1 MQYKKILLFWE
12 DNMSIFIYI
21 FLIVC
26 VYYNKKGNPWF
37 LYHHIGDSGVPTDWF
52 EEHLKNI
59 WFLNM
64 KTLTN
69 REILESLEK
78 SGKIPKN
85 SVTLTFD
92 DGYYDNYKNAFPLL
106 KKYKMKATL
115 YLNTAYVESEE
126 NRKFRYLSW
135 KEIEE
140 MSSSG
145 VFDIQLHSHR
155 HMPIFV
161 NTSFERVVTE
171 ADLLDRDIQYL
182 YRGAPKIG
190 YPIFGKRG
198 EFSSTGVIVPIDA
211 AEKFKSY
218 YENLS
223 NEERENKELIQ
234 NFINNELHRNLI
246 FETFEEAKTRVLEDL
261 NKNISLIEEH
271 TGYRPTFFCWPWGH
285 KSPEFI
291 AILKIAG
298 VKGFVTTRKGTNGL
312 KLDLENIRRVEL
324 RVFSPL
330 KFKINLLLCRNYLL
344 GKIYQ
349 VLS

>member
-1 MQYKKILLFWE
+1 
-12 DNMSIFIYI
+12 MSFFMYA
-21 FLIVC
+21 FLIAC

-37 LYHHIGDSGVPTDWF
+37 LYHHIGESGVPTDWF

-69 REILESLEK
+69 REMLESLDK
-78 SGKIPKN
+78 HGKLPKN
-85 SVTLTFD
+85 SVALTFD
-92 DGYYDNYKNAFPLL
+92 DGYYDNYRHAFPLL

-115 YLNTAYVESEE
+115 YLNTAYVENEE
-126 NRKFRYLSW
+126 NRAFKYLSW

-161 NTSFERVVTE
+161 NTSFDRV
-171 ADLLDRDIQYL
+171 ANSNDLLDRDIQHL
-182 YRGAPKIG
+182 YGGNAQIG
-190 YPIFGKRG
+190 FPIFGKRG
-198 EFSSTGVIVPIDA
+198 EFSSTGVIVPLEA
-211 AEKFKSY
+211 AEKFKNF

-223 NEERENKELIQ
+223 TEEKGNKKLIQ
-234 NFINNELHRNLI
+234 DFINSELHKDLI
-246 FETFEEAKTRVLEDL
+246 FETLDEAKTRVLNDL

-271 TGYRPTFFCWPWGH
+271 TGYKPNFFCWPWGH

-291 AILKIAG
+291 AILKSAGIA
-298 VKGFVTTRKGTNGL
+298 GFVTTRKGTNGL

-330 KFKINLLLCRNYLL
+330 KFKLNLLICRNYLL

>member
-1 MQYKKILLFWE
+1 
-12 DNMSIFIYI
+12 MSFFMYV
-21 FLIVC
+21 FLIAC
-26 VYYNKKGNPWF
+26 IYYNKKGNPWF
-37 LYHHIGDSGVPTDWF
+37 LYHHIGEAGVPTDWF

-69 REILESLEK
+69 REMLESLDK
-78 SGKIPKN
+78 HGKLPKN
-85 SVTLTFD
+85 SVALTFD
-92 DGYYDNYKNAFPLL
+92 DGYYDNYRHAFPLL

-115 YLNTAYVESEE
+115 YLNTAYVENEE
-126 NRKFRYLSW
+126 NRAFTYLSW

-161 NTSFERVVTE
+161 NTSFDRVVTS
-171 ADLLDRDIQYL
+171 DNLLDRDIQHL
-182 YRGAPKIG
+182 YGGNAQIG
-190 YPIFGKRG
+190 FPIFGKRG
-198 EFSSTGVIVPIDA
+198 EFSSTGVIVPLEA
-211 AEKFKSY
+211 ADKFKNF

-223 NEERENKELIQ
+223 DEEKGNKQLIQ
-234 NFINNELHRNLI
+234 DFINSELHKDLI
-246 FETFEEAKTRVLEDL
+246 FETLDSAKTRVLEDL
-261 NKNISLIEEH
+261 NTNISLIEKH
-271 TGYRPTFFCWPWGH
+271 TGYKPNFFCWPWGH

-291 AILKIAG
+291 AILKSAG
-298 VKGFVTTRKGTNGL
+298 IKGFVTTRKGTNGL

-330 KFKINLLLCRNYLL
+330 KFKLNLLICRNYLL

>member
-1 MQYKKILLFWE
+1 
-12 DNMSIFIYI
+12 MSFFMYA
-21 FLIVC
+21 FLIAC

-37 LYHHIGDSGVPTDWF
+37 LYHHIGESGVPTDWF

-69 REILESLEK
+69 REMLESLDK
-78 SGKIPKN
+78 HGKLPKN
-85 SVTLTFD
+85 SVALTFD
-92 DGYYDNYKNAFPLL
+92 DGYYDNYRHAFPLL

-115 YLNTAYVESEE
+115 YLNTAYVENDE
-126 NRKFRYLSW
+126 NRAFKYLSW

-161 NTSFERVVTE
+161 NTSFDRV
-171 ADLLDRDIQYL
+171 ANSNDLLDRDIQHL
-182 YRGAPKIG
+182 YGGNAQIG
-190 YPIFGKRG
+190 FPIFGKRG
-198 EFSSTGVIVPIDA
+198 EFSSTGVIVPLEA
-211 AEKFKSY
+211 AEKFKNF

-223 NEERENKELIQ
+223 NEEKGNKQLIQ
-234 NFINNELHRNLI
+234 DFINSELHKDLI
-246 FETFEEAKTRVLEDL
+246 FETLDEAKTRVLNDL

-271 TGYRPTFFCWPWGH
+271 TGYKPNFFCWPWGH

-291 AILKIAG
+291 AILKSAGIA
-298 VKGFVTTRKGTNGL
+298 GFVTTRKGTNGL

-330 KFKINLLLCRNYLL
+330 KFKLNLLICRNYLL

>member
-1 MQYKKILLFWE
+1 
-12 DNMSIFIYI
+12 MSFFMYA
-21 FLIVC
+21 FLIAC

-37 LYHHIGDSGVPTDWF
+37 LYHHIGESGVPTDWF

-69 REILESLEK
+69 REMLESLDK
-78 SGKIPKN
+78 HGKLPKN
-85 SVTLTFD
+85 SVALTFD
-92 DGYYDNYKNAFPLL
+92 DGYYDNYRHAFPLL

-115 YLNTAYVESEE
+115 YLNTAYVENEE
-126 NRKFRYLSW
+126 NRAFKYLSW

-161 NTSFERVVTE
+161 NTSFDRV
-171 ADLLDRDIQYL
+171 ADSNDLLDRDIQHL
-182 YRGAPKIG
+182 YGGNAQIG
-190 YPIFGKRG
+190 FPIFGKRG
-198 EFSSTGVIVPIDA
+198 EFSSTGVIVPLEA
-211 AEKFKSY
+211 AEKFKNF

-223 NEERENKELIQ
+223 TEEKGNKKLIQ
-234 NFINNELHRNLI
+234 DFINSELHKDLI
-246 FETFEEAKTRVLEDL
+246 FETLDEAKTRVLDDL

-271 TGYRPTFFCWPWGH
+271 TGYKPNFFCWPWGH

-291 AILKIAG
+291 AILKSAGIA
-298 VKGFVTTRKGTNGL
+298 GFVTTRKGTNGL

-330 KFKINLLLCRNYLL
+330 KFKLNLLICRNYLL

>member
-1 MQYKKILLFWE
+1 
-12 DNMSIFIYI
+12 MSFFMYA
-21 FLIVC
+21 FLIAC

-37 LYHHIGDSGVPTDWF
+37 LYHHIGESGVPTDWF

-69 REILESLEK
+69 REMLESLDK
-78 SGKIPKN
+78 HGKLPKN
-85 SVTLTFD
+85 SVALTFD
-92 DGYYDNYKNAFPLL
+92 DGYYDNYRHAFPLL

-115 YLNTAYVESEE
+115 YLNTAYVENEE
-126 NRKFRYLSW
+126 NRAFKYLSW

-161 NTSFERVVTE
+161 NTSFDRVVNSN
-171 ADLLDRDIQYL
+171 DLLDRDIQHL
-182 YRGAPKIG
+182 YGGNAQIG
-190 YPIFGKRG
+190 FPIFGKRG
-198 EFSSTGVIVPIDA
+198 EFSSTGVIVPLEA
-211 AEKFKSY
+211 AEKFKNF

-223 NEERENKELIQ
+223 TEEKGNKKLIQ
-234 NFINNELHRNLI
+234 DFINSELHKELI
-246 FETFEEAKTRVLEDL
+246 FETLDEAKTRVLDDL

-271 TGYRPTFFCWPWGH
+271 TGYKPNFFCWPWGH

-291 AILKIAG
+291 AILKSAGIA
-298 VKGFVTTRKGTNGL
+298 GFVTTRKGTNSL

-330 KFKINLLLCRNYLL
+330 KFKLNLLICRNYLL

>member
-1 MQYKKILLFWE
+1 
-12 DNMSIFIYI
+12 MSFFMYA
-21 FLIVC
+21 FLIAC

-37 LYHHIGDSGVPTDWF
+37 LYHHIGESGVPTDWF

-69 REILESLEK
+69 REMLESLDK
-78 SGKIPKN
+78 HGKLPKN
-85 SVTLTFD
+85 SVALTFD
-92 DGYYDNYKNAFPLL
+92 DGYYDNYRHAFPLL

-115 YLNTAYVESEE
+115 YLNTAYVENEE
-126 NRKFRYLSW
+126 NRAFKYLSW

-161 NTSFERVVTE
+161 NTSFDRVVDSN
-171 ADLLDRDIQYL
+171 DLLDRDIQHL
-182 YRGAPKIG
+182 YGGNAQIG
-190 YPIFGKRG
+190 FPIFGKRG
-198 EFSSTGVIVPIDA
+198 EYSSTGVIVPLEA
-211 AEKFKSY
+211 AEKFKNF

-223 NEERENKELIQ
+223 TEEKGNKKLIQ
-234 NFINNELHRNLI
+234 DFINSELHKDLI
-246 FETFEEAKTRVLEDL
+246 FETLDKAKTRVLNDL

-271 TGYRPTFFCWPWGH
+271 TGYKPNFFCWPWGH

-291 AILKIAG
+291 AILKSAGIA
-298 VKGFVTTRKGTNGL
+298 GFVTTRKGTNGL

-330 KFKINLLLCRNYLL
+330 KFKLNLLICRNYLL

>member
-1 MQYKKILLFWE
+1 
-12 DNMSIFIYI
+12 MSFFMYA
-21 FLIVC
+21 FLIAC

-37 LYHHIGDSGVPTDWF
+37 LYHHIGESGVPTDWF

-69 REILESLEK
+69 REMLESLDK
-78 SGKIPKN
+78 HGKLPKN
-85 SVTLTFD
+85 SVALTFD
-92 DGYYDNYKNAFPLL
+92 DGYYDNYRHAFPLL

-115 YLNTAYVESEE
+115 YLNTAYVENEE
-126 NRKFRYLSW
+126 NRAFKYLSW

-161 NTSFERVVTE
+161 NTSFDRVVDSN
-171 ADLLDRDIQYL
+171 DLLDRDIQHL
-182 YRGAPKIG
+182 YGGNAQIG
-190 YPIFGKRG
+190 FPIFGKRG
-198 EFSSTGVIVPIDA
+198 EFSSTGVIVPLEA
-211 AEKFKSY
+211 AEKFKNF

-223 NEERENKELIQ
+223 TEEKGNKKLIQ
-234 NFINNELHRNLI
+234 DFINSELHKDLI
-246 FETFEEAKTRVLEDL
+246 FETLDEAKTRVLNDL

-271 TGYRPTFFCWPWGH
+271 TGYKPNFFCWPWGH

-291 AILKIAG
+291 AILKSAGIA
-298 VKGFVTTRKGTNGL
+298 GFVTTRKGTNGL

-330 KFKINLLLCRNYLL
+330 KFKLNLLICRNYLL

>member
-1 MQYKKILLFWE
+1 
-12 DNMSIFIYI
+12 
-21 FLIVC
+21 
-26 VYYNKKGNPWF
+26 
-37 LYHHIGDSGVPTDWF
+37 
-52 EEHLKNI
+52 
-59 WFLNM
+59 M

-69 REILESLEK
+69 REMLESLDK
-78 SGKIPKN
+78 HGKLPKN
-85 SVTLTFD
+85 SVALTFD
-92 DGYYDNYKNAFPLL
+92 DGYYDNYRHAFPLL

-115 YLNTAYVESEE
+115 YLNTAYVENEE
-126 NRKFRYLSW
+126 NRAFKYLSW

-161 NTSFERVVTE
+161 NTSFDRV
-171 ADLLDRDIQYL
+171 ANSNDLLDRDIQHL
-182 YRGAPKIG
+182 YGGSAQIG
-190 YPIFGKRG
+190 FPIFGKRG
-198 EFSSTGVIVPIDA
+198 EFSSTGVIVPLEA
-211 AEKFKSY
+211 AEKFKNF

-223 NEERENKELIQ
+223 NEEKGNKKLIQ
-234 NFINNELHRNLI
+234 DFINSELHKDLI
-246 FETFEEAKTRVLEDL
+246 FETLDEAKTRVLNDL

-271 TGYRPTFFCWPWGH
+271 TGYKPNFFCWPWGH

-291 AILKIAG
+291 AILKSAGIA
-298 VKGFVTTRKGTNGL
+298 GFVTTRKGTNGL

-330 KFKINLLLCRNYLL
+330 KFKLNLLICRNYLL

>member
-1 MQYKKILLFWE
+1 
-12 DNMSIFIYI
+12 MSFFMYA
-21 FLIVC
+21 FLIAC

-37 LYHHIGDSGVPTDWF
+37 LYHHIGESGVPTDWF

-69 REILESLEK
+69 REMLESLDK
-78 SGKIPKN
+78 HGKLPKN
-85 SVTLTFD
+85 SVALTFD
-92 DGYYDNYKNAFPLL
+92 DGYYDNYRHAFPLL

-115 YLNTAYVESEE
+115 YLNTAYVENEE
-126 NRKFRYLSW
+126 NRAFKYLSW

-161 NTSFERVVTE
+161 NTSFDRV
-171 ADLLDRDIQYL
+171 ADSNDLLDRDIQHL
-182 YRGAPKIG
+182 YGANAQIG
-190 YPIFGKRG
+190 FPIFGKRG
-198 EFSSTGVIVPIDA
+198 EFSSTGVIVPLEA
-211 AEKFKSY
+211 AEKFKNF

-223 NEERENKELIQ
+223 NEEKGNKKLIQ
-234 NFINNELHRNLI
+234 DFINSELHKELI
-246 FETFEEAKTRVLEDL
+246 FETLDEAKTRVLNDL

-271 TGYRPTFFCWPWGH
+271 TGYKPNFFCWPWGH

-291 AILKIAG
+291 AILKSAGIA
-298 VKGFVTTRKGTNGL
+298 GFVTTRKGTNGL

-330 KFKINLLLCRNYLL
+330 KFKLNLLICRNYLL

>member
-1 MQYKKILLFWE
+1 
-12 DNMSIFIYI
+12 MSFFMYV
-21 FLIVC
+21 FLIAC

-37 LYHHIGDSGVPTDWF
+37 LYHHIGESGVPTDWF

-69 REILESLEK
+69 REMLESLEK
-78 SGKIPKN
+78 NGKLPKN
-85 SVTLTFD
+85 SVALTFD
-92 DGYYDNYKNAFPLL
+92 DGYYDNYRHAFPLL

-126 NRKFRYLSW
+126 NRAFTYLSW

-161 NTSFERVVTE
+161 NTSFDRIVTSD
-171 ADLLDRDIQYL
+171 DLLDRDIQHL
-182 YRGAPKIG
+182 YGGAAKIG

-198 EFSSTGVIVPIDA
+198 EFSSTGVIVPLEA
-211 AEKFKSY
+211 AEKFKNF

-223 NEERENKELIQ
+223 NEEKGNKQLIQ
-234 NFINNELHRNLI
+234 DFINSKLHKDLI
-246 FETFEEAKTRVLEDL
+246 FETLDSAKTRVLEDL
-261 NKNISLIEEH
+261 NTNISLIEKH
-271 TGYRPTFFCWPWGH
+271 TGYKPNFFCWPWGH

-291 AILKIAG
+291 AILKSAG
-298 VKGFVTTRKGTNGL
+298 IKGFVTTRKGTNGL

-330 KFKINLLLCRNYLL
+330 KFKLNLLICRNYLL

>member
-1 MQYKKILLFWE
+1 
-12 DNMSIFIYI
+12 MSFFMYA
-21 FLIVC
+21 FLIAC

-37 LYHHIGDSGVPTDWF
+37 LYHHIGESGVPIDWF

-69 REILESLEK
+69 REMLESLDK
-78 SGKIPKN
+78 HGKLPKN
-85 SVTLTFD
+85 SLALTFD
-92 DGYYDNYKNAFPLL
+92 DGYYDNYRHAFPLL

-115 YLNTAYVESEE
+115 YLNTAYVENEE
-126 NRKFRYLSW
+126 NRAFKYLSW

-145 VFDIQLHSHR
+145 VFDIQLHSHK

-161 NTSFERVVTE
+161 NTSFDRVVNSN
-171 ADLLDRDIQYL
+171 DLLDRDIQHL
-182 YRGAPKIG
+182 YGGNAQIG
-190 YPIFGKRG
+190 FPIFGKRG
-198 EFSSTGVIVPIDA
+198 EFSSTGVIVPLEA
-211 AEKFKSY
+211 AEKFKNF

-223 NEERENKELIQ
+223 NEEKGNKQLIQ
-234 NFINNELHRNLI
+234 DFINSELHKDLI
-246 FETFEEAKTRVLEDL
+246 FETLDEAKTRVLNDL

-271 TGYRPTFFCWPWGH
+271 TGYKPNFFCWPWGH

-291 AILKIAG
+291 AILKSAGIA
-298 VKGFVTTRKGTNGL
+298 GFVTTRKGTNGL

-330 KFKINLLLCRNYLL
+330 KFKLNLLICRNYLL

>member
-1 MQYKKILLFWE
+1 
-12 DNMSIFIYI
+12 MSFFMYA
-21 FLIVC
+21 FLIAC

-37 LYHHIGDSGVPTDWF
+37 LYHHIGESGVPTDWF

-69 REILESLEK
+69 REMLESLDK
-78 SGKIPKN
+78 HGKLPKN
-85 SVTLTFD
+85 SVALTFD
-92 DGYYDNYKNAFPLL
+92 DGYYDNYRHAFPLL

-115 YLNTAYVESEE
+115 YLNTAYVENEE
-126 NRKFRYLSW
+126 NRAFKYLSW
-135 KEIEE
+135 KEIGE

-161 NTSFERVVTE
+161 NTSFDRVVDSN
-171 ADLLDRDIQYL
+171 DLLDRDIQHL
-182 YRGAPKIG
+182 YGGNAQIG
-190 YPIFGKRG
+190 FPIFGKRG
-198 EFSSTGVIVPIDA
+198 EFSSTGVIVPLEA
-211 AEKFKSY
+211 AEKFKNF

-223 NEERENKELIQ
+223 TEEKGNKKLIQ
-234 NFINNELHRNLI
+234 DFINSELHKDLI
-246 FETFEEAKTRVLEDL
+246 FETLDEAKTRVLNDL

-271 TGYRPTFFCWPWGH
+271 TGYKPNFFCWPWGH

-291 AILKIAG
+291 AILKSAGIA
-298 VKGFVTTRKGTNGL
+298 GFVTTRKGTNGL

-330 KFKINLLLCRNYLL
+330 KFKLNLLICRNYLL

>member
-1 MQYKKILLFWE
+1 
-12 DNMSIFIYI
+12 MSFFMYA
-21 FLIVC
+21 FLIAC

-37 LYHHIGDSGVPTDWF
+37 LYHHIGESGVPTDWF

-69 REILESLEK
+69 REMLESLDK
-78 SGKIPKN
+78 HGKLPKN
-85 SVTLTFD
+85 SVALTFD
-92 DGYYDNYKNAFPLL
+92 DGYYDNYRHAFPLL

-115 YLNTAYVESEE
+115 YLNTAYVENEE
-126 NRKFRYLSW
+126 NRAFKYLSW

-161 NTSFERVVTE
+161 NTSFDRVVDSN
-171 ADLLDRDIQYL
+171 DLLDRDIQHL
-182 YRGAPKIG
+182 YGGNAQIG
-190 YPIFGKRG
+190 FPIFGKRG
-198 EFSSTGVIVPIDA
+198 EFSSTGVIVPLEA
-211 AEKFKSY
+211 AEKFKNF

-223 NEERENKELIQ
+223 TEEKGNKKLIQ
-234 NFINNELHRNLI
+234 DFINSELHKDLI
-246 FETFEEAKTRVLEDL
+246 FETLDEAKTRVLDDL

-271 TGYRPTFFCWPWGH
+271 TGYKPNFFCWPWGH

-291 AILKIAG
+291 AILKSAGIA
-298 VKGFVTTRKGTNGL
+298 GFVTTRKGTNGL

-330 KFKINLLLCRNYLL
+330 KFKLNLLICRNYLL

>member
-1 MQYKKILLFWE
+1 
-12 DNMSIFIYI
+12 
-21 FLIVC
+21 
-26 VYYNKKGNPWF
+26 
-37 LYHHIGDSGVPTDWF
+37 
-52 EEHLKNI
+52 
-59 WFLNM
+59 M

-69 REILESLEK
+69 KEMLKSLKEN
-78 SGKIPKN
+78 GKLPKN
-85 SVTLTFD
+85 SVALTFD

-106 KKYKMKATL
+106 KKYNMKATL
-115 YLNTAYVESEE
+115 YLNTAYVEPEE
-126 NRKFRYLSW
+126 NRAFKYLSW

-161 NTSFERVVTE
+161 NTSFDRVVTRE
-171 ADLLDRDIQYL
+171 DLLDRDIQHL
-182 YRGAPKIG
+182 YNGAAKIG

-198 EFSSTGVIVPIDA
+198 EFSSTGVIVPLEA
-211 AEKFKSY
+211 AEKFKNF

-223 NEERENKELIQ
+223 SDDKENTKLIQ
-234 NFINNELHRNLI
+234 DFINNELHKNLI
-246 FETFEEAKTRVLEDL
+246 FETLEEAKTRVLDDL

-271 TGYRPTFFCWPWGH
+271 TGHRPNFFCWPWGH

-291 AILKIAG
+291 SILKAAG
-298 VKGFVTTRKGTNGL
+298 IKGFVTTRKGTNGL

-330 KFKINLLLCRNYLL
+330 KFKLNLLVCRNFLL

>member
-1 MQYKKILLFWE
+1 
-12 DNMSIFIYI
+12 MSFFMYA
-21 FLIVC
+21 FLIAC

-37 LYHHIGDSGVPTDWF
+37 LYHHIGESGVPTDWF

-69 REILESLEK
+69 REMLESLDK
-78 SGKIPKN
+78 HGKLPKN
-85 SVTLTFD
+85 SVALTFD
-92 DGYYDNYKNAFPLL
+92 DGYYDNYRHAFPLL

-115 YLNTAYVESEE
+115 YLNTAYVENEE
-126 NRKFRYLSW
+126 NRAFKYLSW

-161 NTSFERVVTE
+161 NTSFDRV
-171 ADLLDRDIQYL
+171 ADSNDLLDRDIQHL
-182 YRGAPKIG
+182 YGGNAQIG
-190 YPIFGKRG
+190 FPIFGKRG
-198 EFSSTGVIVPIDA
+198 EFSSTGVIVPLEA
-211 AEKFKSY
+211 AEKFKNF

-223 NEERENKELIQ
+223 NEEKGNKKLIQ
-234 NFINNELHRNLI
+234 DFINSELHKDLI
-246 FETFEEAKTRVLEDL
+246 FETLDEAKTRVLNDL

-271 TGYRPTFFCWPWGH
+271 TGYKPNFFCWPWGH

-291 AILKIAG
+291 AILKSAGIA
-298 VKGFVTTRKGTNGL
+298 GFVTTRKGTNGL

-330 KFKINLLLCRNYLL
+330 KFKLNLLICRNYLL

>member
-1 MQYKKILLFWE
+1 
-12 DNMSIFIYI
+12 MSFFMYA
-21 FLIVC
+21 FLIAC

-37 LYHHIGDSGVPTDWF
+37 LYHHIGESGVPTDWF

-69 REILESLEK
+69 REMLESLDK
-78 SGKIPKN
+78 HGKLPKN
-85 SVTLTFD
+85 SVALTFD
-92 DGYYDNYKNAFPLL
+92 DGYYDNYRHAFPLL

-115 YLNTAYVESEE
+115 YLNTAYVENEE
-126 NRKFRYLSW
+126 NRAFKYLSW

-161 NTSFERVVTE
+161 NTSFDRVVDSN
-171 ADLLDRDIQYL
+171 DLLDRDIQHL
-182 YRGAPKIG
+182 YGGNAQIG
-190 YPIFGKRG
+190 FPIFGKRG
-198 EFSSTGVIVPIDA
+198 EFSSTGVIVPLEA
-211 AEKFKSY
+211 AEKFKNF

-223 NEERENKELIQ
+223 TEEKGNKKLIQ
-234 NFINNELHRNLI
+234 DFINSELHKDLI
-246 FETFEEAKTRVLEDL
+246 FETLDKAKTRVLNDL

-271 TGYRPTFFCWPWGH
+271 TGYKPNFFCWPWGH

-291 AILKIAG
+291 AILKSAGIA
-298 VKGFVTTRKGTNGL
+298 GFVTTRKGTNGL

-330 KFKINLLLCRNYLL
+330 KFKLNLLICRNYLL

>member
-1 MQYKKILLFWE
+1 
-12 DNMSIFIYI
+12 
-21 FLIVC
+21 
-26 VYYNKKGNPWF
+26 KGNPWF
-37 LYHHIGDSGVPTDWF
+37 LYHHIGESGVPTDWF

-69 REILESLEK
+69 KEMLESLEK
-78 SGKIPKN
+78 NGKLPKN
-85 SVTLTFD
+85 SVALTFD
-92 DGYYDNYKNAFPLL
+92 DGYYDNYRHAFPLL

-115 YLNTAYVESEE
+115 YLNTAYVENEE
-126 NRKFRYLSW
+126 HRAFTYLSW

-140 MSSSG
+140 MSASG

-161 NTSFERVVTE
+161 NTSFDRVVTSD
-171 ADLLDRDIQYL
+171 DLLDRDIQHL
-182 YRGAPKIG
+182 YGGNAQIG
-190 YPIFGKRG
+190 FPIFGKRG
-198 EFSSTGVIVPIDA
+198 EFSSTGVIVPLEA
-211 AEKFKSY
+211 AEKFKNF

-223 NEERENKELIQ
+223 TEEKGNKKLIQ
-234 NFINNELHRNLI
+234 DFINSELHKDLI
-246 FETFEEAKTRVLEDL
+246 FETLDEAKARVLDDL

-271 TGYRPTFFCWPWGH
+271 TGYKPNFFCWPWGH

-291 AILKIAG
+291 AILKSAGIA
-298 VKGFVTTRKGTNGL
+298 GFVTTRKGTNGL

-330 KFKINLLLCRNYLL
+330 KFKLNLLICRNYLL

>member
-1 MQYKKILLFWE
+1 
-12 DNMSIFIYI
+12 MSFFMYA
-21 FLIVC
+21 FLIAC

-37 LYHHIGDSGVPTDWF
+37 LYHHIGESGVPTDWF

-69 REILESLEK
+69 REMLESLDK
-78 SGKIPKN
+78 HGKLPKN
-85 SVTLTFD
+85 SVALTFD
-92 DGYYDNYKNAFPLL
+92 DGYYDNYRHAFPLL

-115 YLNTAYVESEE
+115 YLNTAYVENEE
-126 NRKFRYLSW
+126 NRAFKYLSW

-155 HMPIFV
+155 HVPIFV
-161 NTSFERVVTE
+161 DTSFDRVVDSN
-171 ADLLDRDIQYL
+171 DLLDRDIQHL
-182 YRGAPKIG
+182 YGGNAQIG
-190 YPIFGKRG
+190 FPIFGKRG
-198 EFSSTGVIVPIDA
+198 EFSSTGVIVPLEA
-211 AEKFKSY
+211 AEKFKNF

-223 NEERENKELIQ
+223 TEEKGNKKLIQ
-234 NFINNELHRNLI
+234 DFINSELHKDLI
-246 FETFEEAKTRVLEDL
+246 FETLDDAKTRVLNDL

-271 TGYRPTFFCWPWGH
+271 TGYKPNFFCWPWGH

-291 AILKIAG
+291 AILKSAGIA
-298 VKGFVTTRKGTNGL
+298 GFVTTRKGTNGL

-330 KFKINLLLCRNYLL
+330 KFKLNLLICRNYLL

>member
-1 MQYKKILLFWE
+1 
-12 DNMSIFIYI
+12 MSFFMYA
-21 FLIVC
+21 FLIAC

-37 LYHHIGDSGVPTDWF
+37 LYHHIGESGVPTDWF

-69 REILESLEK
+69 REMLESLDK
-78 SGKIPKN
+78 HGKLPKN
-85 SVTLTFD
+85 SLALTFD
-92 DGYYDNYKNAFPLL
+92 DGYYDNYRHAFPLL

-115 YLNTAYVESEE
+115 YLNTAYVENEE
-126 NRKFRYLSW
+126 NRAFKYLSW

-161 NTSFERVVTE
+161 NTSFDRV
-171 ADLLDRDIQYL
+171 ANSNDLLDRDIQHL
-182 YRGAPKIG
+182 YGGNAQIG
-190 YPIFGKRG
+190 FPIFGKRG
-198 EFSSTGVIVPIDA
+198 EFSSTGVIVPLEA
-211 AEKFKSY
+211 AEKFKNF

-223 NEERENKELIQ
+223 NEEKGNKQLIQ
-234 NFINNELHRNLI
+234 DFINSELHKDLI
-246 FETFEEAKTRVLEDL
+246 FETLDEAKTRVLNDL

-271 TGYRPTFFCWPWGH
+271 TGYKPNFFCWPWGH

-291 AILKIAG
+291 AILKSAG
-298 VKGFVTTRKGTNGL
+298 IKGFVTTRKGTNGL

-330 KFKINLLLCRNYLL
+330 KFKLNLLICRNYLL

>member
-1 MQYKKILLFWE
+1 
-12 DNMSIFIYI
+12 MSFFMYV
-21 FLIVC
+21 FLIAC

-37 LYHHIGDSGVPTDWF
+37 LYHHIGESGVPTDWF

-69 REILESLEK
+69 REMLESLDK
-78 SGKIPKN
+78 HGKLPKN
-85 SVTLTFD
+85 SVALTFD

-126 NRKFRYLSW
+126 NRAFTYLSW

-161 NTSFERVVTE
+161 NTSFERTVTSD
-171 ADLLDRDIQYL
+171 DLLDRDIQHL
-182 YRGAPKIG
+182 YGGAAKVG

-198 EFSSTGVIVPIDA
+198 EFSSTGVIVPLEA
-211 AEKFKSY
+211 AEKFRNF

-223 NEERENKELIQ
+223 NEEKENKQLIQ
-234 NFINNELHRNLI
+234 DFINNKLHKNLI
-246 FETFEEAKTRVLEDL
+246 FE
-261 NKNISLIEEH
+261 
-271 TGYRPTFFCWPWGH
+271 
-285 KSPEFI
+285 
-291 AILKIAG
+291 
-298 VKGFVTTRKGTNGL
+298 
-312 KLDLENIRRVEL
+312 
-324 RVFSPL
+324 
-330 KFKINLLLCRNYLL
+330 
-344 GKIYQ
+344 
-349 VLS
+349 

>member
-1 MQYKKILLFWE
+1 
-12 DNMSIFIYI
+12 MSFFMYA
-21 FLIVC
+21 FLIAC

-37 LYHHIGDSGVPTDWF
+37 LYHHIGESGVPTDWF

-69 REILESLEK
+69 REMLESLDK
-78 SGKIPKN
+78 HGKLPKN
-85 SVTLTFD
+85 SVALTFD
-92 DGYYDNYKNAFPLL
+92 DGYYDNYRHAFPLL

-115 YLNTAYVESEE
+115 YLNTAYVENEE
-126 NRKFRYLSW
+126 NRAFKYLSW

-161 NTSFERVVTE
+161 NTSFDRVVDSN
-171 ADLLDRDIQYL
+171 DLLDRDIQHL
-182 YRGAPKIG
+182 YGGNAQIG
-190 YPIFGKRG
+190 FPIFGKRG
-198 EFSSTGVIVPIDA
+198 EFSSTGVIVPLEA
-211 AEKFKSY
+211 AEKFKNF

-223 NEERENKELIQ
+223 NEEKGNKKLIQ
-234 NFINNELHRNLI
+234 DFINSELHKDLI
-246 FETFEEAKTRVLEDL
+246 FETLDEAKTRVLNDL

-271 TGYRPTFFCWPWGH
+271 TGYKPNFFCWPWGH

-291 AILKIAG
+291 AILKSAGIA
-298 VKGFVTTRKGTNGL
+298 GFVTTRKGTNGL

-330 KFKINLLLCRNYLL
+330 KFKLNLLICRNYLL

>member
-1 MQYKKILLFWE
+1 
-12 DNMSIFIYI
+12 MSFFMYA
-21 FLIVC
+21 FLIAC

-37 LYHHIGDSGVPTDWF
+37 LYHHIGESGVPIDWF

-69 REILESLEK
+69 REILESLDK
-78 SGKIPKN
+78 HGKLPKN
-85 SVTLTFD
+85 SVALTFD

-115 YLNTAYVESEE
+115 YLNTAYVENEE
-126 NRKFRYLSW
+126 NRAFKYLSW

-145 VFDIQLHSHR
+145 VFDIQLHSHK

-161 NTSFERVVTE
+161 NTSFDRVVNSN
-171 ADLLDRDIQYL
+171 DLLDRDIQHL
-182 YRGAPKIG
+182 YGGNAQIG
-190 YPIFGKRG
+190 FPIFGKRG
-198 EFSSTGVIVPIDA
+198 EFSSTGVIVPLEA
-211 AEKFKSY
+211 AEKFKNF

-223 NEERENKELIQ
+223 DEEKGNKQLIQ
-234 NFINNELHRNLI
+234 DFINSELHKDLI
-246 FETFEEAKTRVLEDL
+246 FETLDEAKTRVLNDL

-271 TGYRPTFFCWPWGH
+271 TGYKPNFFCWPWGH

-291 AILKIAG
+291 AILKSARI
-298 VKGFVTTRKGTNGL
+298 KGFVTTRKGTNGL

-330 KFKINLLLCRNYLL
+330 KFKLNLLICRNYLL

>member
-1 MQYKKILLFWE
+1 M
-12 DNMSIFIYI
+12 
-21 FLIVC
+21 
-26 VYYNKKGNPWF
+26 YYNKKGNPWF
-37 LYHHIGDSGVPTDWF
+37 LYHHIGESGVPTDWF

-69 REILESLEK
+69 REMLESLDK
-78 SGKIPKN
+78 HGKLPKN
-85 SVTLTFD
+85 SVALTFD
-92 DGYYDNYKNAFPLL
+92 DGYYDNYRHAFPLL

-115 YLNTAYVESEE
+115 YLNTAYVENEE
-126 NRKFRYLSW
+126 NRAFKYLSW

-140 MSSSG
+140 MSGSG

-161 NTSFERVVTE
+161 NTSFDRV
-171 ADLLDRDIQYL
+171 ANSNDLLDRDIQHL
-182 YRGAPKIG
+182 YGGNAQIG
-190 YPIFGKRG
+190 FPIFGKRG
-198 EFSSTGVIVPIDA
+198 EFSSTGVID
-211 AEKFKSY
+211 
-218 YENLS
+218 
-223 NEERENKELIQ
+223 
-234 NFINNELHRNLI
+234 LI
-246 FETFEEAKTRVLEDL
+246 FETLDEAKARVLDDL

-271 TGYRPTFFCWPWGH
+271 TGYKPNFFCWPWGH

-291 AILKIAG
+291 AILKSAGIA
-298 VKGFVTTRKGTNGL
+298 GFVTTHKGTNGL

-330 KFKINLLLCRNYLL
+330 KFKLNLLVCRNYLL

>member
-1 MQYKKILLFWE
+1 
-12 DNMSIFIYI
+12 MSFFMYA
-21 FLIVC
+21 FLIAC

-37 LYHHIGDSGVPTDWF
+37 LYHHIGESGVPTDWF

-69 REILESLEK
+69 REMLESLDK
-78 SGKIPKN
+78 HGKLPKN
-85 SVTLTFD
+85 SVALTFD
-92 DGYYDNYKNAFPLL
+92 DGYYDNYRHAFPLL

-115 YLNTAYVESEE
+115 YLNTAYVENEE
-126 NRKFRYLSW
+126 NRAFKYLSW

-161 NTSFERVVTE
+161 NTSFDRV
-171 ADLLDRDIQYL
+171 ADSNDLLDRDIQHL
-182 YRGAPKIG
+182 YGGNAQIG
-190 YPIFGKRG
+190 FPIFGKRG
-198 EFSSTGVIVPIDA
+198 EFSSIGVIVPLEA
-211 AEKFKSY
+211 AEKFKNF

-223 NEERENKELIQ
+223 TEEKGNKKLIQ
-234 NFINNELHRNLI
+234 DFINSELHKDLI
-246 FETFEEAKTRVLEDL
+246 FETLDEAKTRVLNDL

-271 TGYRPTFFCWPWGH
+271 TGYKPNFFCWPWGH

-291 AILKIAG
+291 AILKSAGIA
-298 VKGFVTTRKGTNGL
+298 GFVTTRKGTNGL

-330 KFKINLLLCRNYLL
+330 KFKLNLLICRNYLL

>member
-1 MQYKKILLFWE
+1 
-12 DNMSIFIYI
+12 MSFFMYA
-21 FLIVC
+21 FLIAC

-37 LYHHIGDSGVPTDWF
+37 LYHHIGESGVPTDWF

-69 REILESLEK
+69 REMLESLDK
-78 SGKIPKN
+78 HGKLPKN
-85 SVTLTFD
+85 SVALTFD
-92 DGYYDNYKNAFPLL
+92 DGYYDNYRNAFPLL

-115 YLNTAYVESEE
+115 YLNTAYVENEE
-126 NRKFRYLSW
+126 NRAFKYLSW

-161 NTSFERVVTE
+161 NTSFDRVVDNN
-171 ADLLDRDIQYL
+171 DLLDRDIQHL
-182 YRGAPKIG
+182 YGGNAQIG
-190 YPIFGKRG
+190 FPIFGKRG
-198 EFSSTGVIVPIDA
+198 EFSSTGVIVPLEA
-211 AEKFKSY
+211 AEKFKNF

-223 NEERENKELIQ
+223 TEEKGNKKLIQ
-234 NFINNELHRNLI
+234 DFINSELHKDLI
-246 FETFEEAKTRVLEDL
+246 FETLDEAKTRVLNDL

-271 TGYRPTFFCWPWGH
+271 TGYKPNFFCWPWGH

-291 AILKIAG
+291 AILKSAGIA
-298 VKGFVTTRKGTNGL
+298 GFVTTRKGTNGL

-330 KFKINLLLCRNYLL
+330 KFKLNLLICRNYLL

>member
-1 MQYKKILLFWE
+1 
-12 DNMSIFIYI
+12 MSFFMYA
-21 FLIVC
+21 FLIAC

-37 LYHHIGDSGVPTDWF
+37 LYHHIGESGVPTDWF

-69 REILESLEK
+69 REMLEFLDK
-78 SGKIPKN
+78 HGKLPKN
-85 SVTLTFD
+85 SLALTFD
-92 DGYYDNYKNAFPLL
+92 DGYYDNYRHAFPLL

-115 YLNTAYVESEE
+115 YLNTAYVENEE
-126 NRKFRYLSW
+126 NRAFKYLSW

-140 MSSSG
+140 MSGSG
-145 VFDIQLHSHR
+145 VFDIQLHSHK

-161 NTSFERVVTE
+161 NTSFDRVVNSN
-171 ADLLDRDIQYL
+171 DLLDRDIQHL
-182 YRGAPKIG
+182 YGGNAQIG
-190 YPIFGKRG
+190 FPIFGKRG
-198 EFSSTGVIVPIDA
+198 EFSSTGVIVPLEA
-211 AEKFKSY
+211 AEKFKNF

-223 NEERENKELIQ
+223 DEEKGNKQLIQ
-234 NFINNELHRNLI
+234 DFINSELHKDLI
-246 FETFEEAKTRVLEDL
+246 FETLDEAKTRVLNDL
-261 NKNISLIEEH
+261 NKNIALIEEH
-271 TGYRPTFFCWPWGH
+271 TGYKPNFFCWPWGH

-291 AILKIAG
+291 AILKSAGIA
-298 VKGFVTTRKGTNGL
+298 GFVTTRKGTNGL

-330 KFKINLLLCRNYLL
+330 KFKLNLLICRNYLL

>member
-1 MQYKKILLFWE
+1 
-12 DNMSIFIYI
+12 MSFFMYA
-21 FLIVC
+21 FLIAC

-37 LYHHIGDSGVPTDWF
+37 LYHHIGESGVPTDWF

-69 REILESLEK
+69 REMLESLDK
-78 SGKIPKN
+78 HGKLPKN
-85 SVTLTFD
+85 SVALTFD
-92 DGYYDNYKNAFPLL
+92 DGYYDNYRHAFPLL
-106 KKYKMKATL
+106 KKYKMNATL
-115 YLNTAYVESEE
+115 YLNTAYVENEE
-126 NRKFRYLSW
+126 NRAFKYLSW

-161 NTSFERVVTE
+161 NTSFDRV
-171 ADLLDRDIQYL
+171 ADSNDLLDRDIQHL
-182 YRGAPKIG
+182 YGGNAQIG
-190 YPIFGKRG
+190 FPIFGKRG
-198 EFSSTGVIVPIDA
+198 EFSSTGVIVPLEA
-211 AEKFKSY
+211 AEKFKNF

-223 NEERENKELIQ
+223 TEEKGNKKLIQ
-234 NFINNELHRNLI
+234 DFINSELHKDLI
-246 FETFEEAKTRVLEDL
+246 FETLDKAKTRVLNDL

-271 TGYRPTFFCWPWGH
+271 TGYKPNFFCWPWGH

-291 AILKIAG
+291 AILKSAGIA
-298 VKGFVTTRKGTNGL
+298 GFVTTRKGTNGL

-330 KFKINLLLCRNYLL
+330 KFKLNLLICRNYLL

>member
-1 MQYKKILLFWE
+1 
-12 DNMSIFIYI
+12 MSFFMYA
-21 FLIVC
+21 FLIAC

-37 LYHHIGDSGVPTDWF
+37 LYHHIGESGVPTDWF

-69 REILESLEK
+69 REMLESLDK
-78 SGKIPKN
+78 HGKLPKN
-85 SVTLTFD
+85 SVALTFD
-92 DGYYDNYKNAFPLL
+92 DGYYDNYRHAFPLL

-115 YLNTAYVESEE
+115 YLNTAYVENEE
-126 NRKFRYLSW
+126 NRAFKYLSW

-161 NTSFERVVTE
+161 NTSFDRV
-171 ADLLDRDIQYL
+171 ANSNDLLDRDIQHL
-182 YRGAPKIG
+182 YGGNAQIG
-190 YPIFGKRG
+190 FPIFGKRG
-198 EFSSTGVIVPIDA
+198 EFSSTGVIVPLEA
-211 AEKFKSY
+211 AEKFKNF

-223 NEERENKELIQ
+223 NEEKGNKKLIQ
-234 NFINNELHRNLI
+234 DFINSELHKDLI
-246 FETFEEAKTRVLEDL
+246 FETLDEAKTRVLNDL

-271 TGYRPTFFCWPWGH
+271 TGYKPNFFCWPWGH

-291 AILKIAG
+291 DILKNAGIA
-298 VKGFVTTRKGTNGL
+298 GFVTTRKGTNGL

-330 KFKINLLLCRNYLL
+330 KFKLNLLICRNYLL

>member
-1 MQYKKILLFWE
+1 
-12 DNMSIFIYI
+12 MSFFMYA
-21 FLIVC
+21 FLIAC

-37 LYHHIGDSGVPTDWF
+37 LYHHIGESGVPTDWF

-69 REILESLEK
+69 REMLESLDK
-78 SGKIPKN
+78 HGKLPKN
-85 SVTLTFD
+85 SVALTFD
-92 DGYYDNYKNAFPLL
+92 DGYYDNYRHAFPLL

-115 YLNTAYVESEE
+115 YLNTAYVENEE
-126 NRKFRYLSW
+126 NRAFKYLSW

-161 NTSFERVVTE
+161 NTSFDRV
-171 ADLLDRDIQYL
+171 ADSNDLLDRDIQHL
-182 YRGAPKIG
+182 YGGNAQIG
-190 YPIFGKRG
+190 FPIFGKRG
-198 EFSSTGVIVPIDA
+198 EFSSTGVIVPLEA
-211 AEKFKSY
+211 AEKFKNF

-223 NEERENKELIQ
+223 NEEKGNKKLIQ
-234 NFINNELHRNLI
+234 DFINSELHKDLI
-246 FETFEEAKTRVLEDL
+246 FEALDEAKTRVLDDL

-271 TGYRPTFFCWPWGH
+271 TGYKPNFFCWPWGH

-291 AILKIAG
+291 AILKSAGIA
-298 VKGFVTTRKGTNGL
+298 GFVTTRKGTNGL

-330 KFKINLLLCRNYLL
+330 KFKLNLLICRNYLL

>member
-1 MQYKKILLFWE
+1 
-12 DNMSIFIYI
+12 MSFFMYA
-21 FLIVC
+21 FLIAC

-37 LYHHIGDSGVPTDWF
+37 LYHHIGESGVPTDWF

-69 REILESLEK
+69 REMLESLDK
-78 SGKIPKN
+78 HGKLPKN
-85 SVTLTFD
+85 SVALTFD
-92 DGYYDNYKNAFPLL
+92 DGYYDNYRHAFPLL

-115 YLNTAYVESEE
+115 YLNTAYVENEE
-126 NRKFRYLSW
+126 NRAFKYLSW

-161 NTSFERVVTE
+161 NTSFDRVVNSN
-171 ADLLDRDIQYL
+171 DLLDRDIQHL
-182 YRGAPKIG
+182 YGGNAQIG
-190 YPIFGKRG
+190 FPIFGKRG
-198 EFSSTGVIVPIDA
+198 EFSSTGVIVPLEA
-211 AEKFKSY
+211 AEKFKNF

-223 NEERENKELIQ
+223 TEEKGNKKLIQ
-234 NFINNELHRNLI
+234 DFINSELHKDLI
-246 FETFEEAKTRVLEDL
+246 FETLDDAKTRVLNDL

-271 TGYRPTFFCWPWGH
+271 TGYKPNFFCWPWGH

-291 AILKIAG
+291 AILKSAGIA
-298 VKGFVTTRKGTNGL
+298 GFVTTRKGTNGL

-330 KFKINLLLCRNYLL
+330 KFKLNLLICRNYLL

>member
-1 MQYKKILLFWE
+1 
-12 DNMSIFIYI
+12 MSFFMYA
-21 FLIVC
+21 FLIAC

-37 LYHHIGDSGVPTDWF
+37 LYHHIGESGVPTDWF

-69 REILESLEK
+69 REMLESLDK
-78 SGKIPKN
+78 HGKLPKN
-85 SVTLTFD
+85 SVALTFD
-92 DGYYDNYKNAFPLL
+92 DGYYDNYRHAFPLL

-115 YLNTAYVESEE
+115 YLNTAYVENEE
-126 NRKFRYLSW
+126 NRAFKYLSW

-161 NTSFERVVTE
+161 NTSFDRV
-171 ADLLDRDIQYL
+171 ADSNDLLDRDIQHL
-182 YRGAPKIG
+182 YGGNAQIG
-190 YPIFGKRG
+190 FPIFGKRG
-198 EFSSTGVIVPIDA
+198 EFSSTGVIVPLEA
-211 AEKFKSY
+211 AEKFKNF

-223 NEERENKELIQ
+223 TEEKGNKKLIQ
-234 NFINNELHRNLI
+234 DFINSELHKDLI
-246 FETFEEAKTRVLEDL
+246 FETLDEAKARVLNDL

-271 TGYRPTFFCWPWGH
+271 TGYKPNFFCWPWGH

-291 AILKIAG
+291 AILKSAGIA
-298 VKGFVTTRKGTNGL
+298 GFVTTRKGTNGL

-330 KFKINLLLCRNYLL
+330 KFKLNLLICRNYLL

>member
-1 MQYKKILLFWE
+1 
-12 DNMSIFIYI
+12 MSFFMYA
-21 FLIVC
+21 FLIAC
-26 VYYNKKGNPWF
+26 VFYNKKGNPWF
-37 LYHHIGDSGVPTDWF
+37 LYHHIGESGVPTDWF

-69 REILESLEK
+69 REMLESLDK
-78 SGKIPKN
+78 HGKLPKN
-85 SVTLTFD
+85 SVALTFD
-92 DGYYDNYKNAFPLL
+92 DGYYDNYRHAFPLL

-115 YLNTAYVESEE
+115 YLNTAYVENEE
-126 NRKFRYLSW
+126 NRAFKYLSW

-161 NTSFERVVTE
+161 NTSFDRV
-171 ADLLDRDIQYL
+171 ADSNDLLDRDIQHL
-182 YRGAPKIG
+182 YGGNAQIG
-190 YPIFGKRG
+190 FPIFGKRG
-198 EFSSTGVIVPIDA
+198 EFSSTGVIVPLEA
-211 AEKFKSY
+211 AEKFKNF

-223 NEERENKELIQ
+223 TEEKGNKKLIQ
-234 NFINNELHRNLI
+234 DFINSELHKDLI
-246 FETFEEAKTRVLEDL
+246 FETLDEAKTRVLNDL

-271 TGYRPTFFCWPWGH
+271 TGYKPNFFCWPWGH

-291 AILKIAG
+291 AILKSAGIA
-298 VKGFVTTRKGTNGL
+298 GFVTTRKGTNGL

-330 KFKINLLLCRNYLL
+330 KFKLNLLICRNYLL